1 MSIIKG
7 LKQILKKKVNASIS
21 RNKNKTL
28 EKEQERWGTTI
39 GVNPPITAPRPK
51 HPGIK

>member
-1 MSIIKG
+1 MNIIKK
-7 LKQILKKKVNASIS
+7 LKQILKKKENTPIS
-21 RNKNKTL
+21 KNKIL
-28 EKEQERWGTTI
+28 EKEQEKWGTAT

>member
-1 MSIIKG
+1 MRLIKK
-7 LKQILKKKVNASIS
+7 LKQILKKEEKDPIL
-21 RNKNKTL
+21 KNKIL
-28 EKEQERWGTTI
+28 EKEQEKWGTTI

>member
-1 MSIIKG
+1 MNIMKR
-7 LKQILKKKVNASIS
+7 LKQILKKKENAPIS
-21 RNKNKTL
+21 RNKNKIL
-28 EKEQERWGTTI
+28 EKEQEKWGAVI

>member
-1 MSIIKG
+1 MELIKK
-7 LKQILKKKVNASIS
+7 LKQILKKKENAPIS
-21 RNKNKTL
+21 KNKNRIL
-28 EKEQERWGTTI
+28 EKEQEKWGTAT

>member
-7 LKQILKKKVNASIS
+7 LKQILKKKENVSIS
-21 RNKNKTL
+21 RNKNKIL
-28 EKEQERWGTTI
+28 EKEQKKWGTTI
-39 GVNPPITAPRPK
+39 GVNPPITVPCPK